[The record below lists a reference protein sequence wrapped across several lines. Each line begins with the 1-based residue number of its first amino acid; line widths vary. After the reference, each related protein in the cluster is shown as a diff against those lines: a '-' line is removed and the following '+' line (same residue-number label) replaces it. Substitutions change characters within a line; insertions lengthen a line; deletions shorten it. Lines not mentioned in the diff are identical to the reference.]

1 MKKLLKLGVLAA
13 GAAYVAGV
21 MELEPTVED
30 LLNPQWHR
38 EAPVRLM
45 MKRLA
50 VLLPALYDRYG
61 ERGVKALQFVFYQV
75 GVDRAPAMMKALQI
89 DPTDARSLGRVLDF
103 EDHMVGVRGVW
114 TEECCGRAVK
124 EERYCPAAAE
134 LTRCPEVCTKLMMA
148 MEAGTFSVINPKLE
162 APELTKLLSTGDD
175 CCLAVIEVPA
185 DQVGKRA
192 GKQSPQ
198 AMPGAFPPVIE
209 APGLRLQLALL
220 GMMSLVKALVKLA
233 TSGPDQP
240 MMWYD
245 FFRWGQTT
253 FVTLG
258 TLLNMLNMLT
268 T

>member
-1 MKKLLKLGVLAA
+1 MIKLGVMVGGFIYAVRL
-13 GAAYVAGV
+13 G
-21 MELEPTVED
+21 ELQPTMKD
-30 LLNPQWHR
+30 LFDPQWHK

-50 VLLPALYDRYG
+50 VLLPALYDKYG

-75 GVDRAPAMMKALQI
+75 GVDRAPAMMEALQI

-103 EDHMVGVRGVW
+103 EDHMVGVRGIW

-124 EERYCPAAAE
+124 EERYCPAAVE
-134 LTRCPEVCTKLMMA
+134 LEQCPEVCTKLMMA
-148 MEAGTFSVINPKLE
+148 MEAGTFSVINPELQ

-192 GKQSPQ
+192 REQSPQ
-198 AMPGAFPPVIE
+198 AMPGAFPPIIK
-209 APGLRLQLALL
+209 APGLRLMLATL
-220 GMMSLVKALVKLA
+220 GIKSVVKAIIKLA

-245 FFRWGQTT
+245 FFRYQK
-253 FVTLG
+253 
-258 TLLNMLNMLT
+258 
-268 T
+268 